1 MTGSDVRVRF
11 CPSPT
16 GTPHVGLI
24 RTALFN
30 WAYARHVGGT
40 FVFRIEDTDA
50 ARDSEESFRQL
61 LDALRWLG
69 LDWDEGV
76 EVGGPHEP
84 YRQSQR
90 MDLYRDV
97 VARLVAGG
105 YAYESFS
112 TPDEIEARH
121 RAAGRDP
128 KLGYDGYD
136 RHLTDEQK
144 DRFRREG
151 RVPSLRLRMPDDD
164 VTFTD
169 LVRGDVT
176 FKAGS
181 VPDYV
186 IVRGNGQP
194 LYTLVNPVDD
204 ALMGITHVLRGEDL
218 LSSTPRQVVLYRA
231 LLEIG
236 VATVEPA
243 FGHLPYVMG
252 EGNKK
257 LSKRDPESNLFLHRD
272 RGFTPEG
279 LLNYL
284 ALLGWGIGP
293 DRDIFTVEEMV
304 AAFDIVD
311 VNPNPARFDLK
322 KAEAINA
329 AHVRLMPVTELR
341 DRLVPYL
348 HRAGVVAGDSYAD
361 LRPEHRALL
370 DAATPLVQERMT
382 LLGEAPGMLG
392 FLFVADDAVVLEP
405 EALAAL
411 RDEAPSVLDA
421 ALAALE
427 PIDADAFTAEP
438 VQEALKAAIVG
449 GPGHQATVR
458 VRAAAH
464 RGVRSPGL
472 AAAVRVDG
480 DPRQGRVPR
489 PDPGAARPPRR
500 PDVVLAA
507 GMTARSLPARPRGST
522 ACCSTSTTRSSTPE
536 GRSRRRS
543 RSSGSATCRTCP
555 PVGTPSCCRT
565 GAPTREVTTPGTRA
579 GRPATASSAW
589 RGPTSCTRRSAGPCW
604 TTTASRPGTRSSRT
618 PSAPPGSRT
627 PTPPVPCASC
637 SGLGIAVGAL
647 SNASVDYQSLKLER
661 VGLAD
666 LVPMLV
672 GVDTLGFGKPDPR
685 VFIEACRL
693 LGTDPA
699 RTAYVGDELDVD
711 AVAARAAGLVGVWL
725 DRPGPRR
732 VPVSEHDVSA
742 SGVVVIRGLGELA
755 DALALEPVGPPSG
768 S

>member
-1 MTGSDVRVRF
+1 MTQTPADTASTTPAGRDVRVRF

-40 FVFRIEDTDA
+40 FVFRVEDTDA
-50 ARDSEESFRQL
+50 ARDSEESYGQL

-90 MDLYRDV
+90 MDTYRDV
-97 VARLVAGG
+97 AQRLVEGG

-112 TPDEIEARH
+112 TPEEIEARH

-128 KLGYDGYD
+128 KLGYDGHD

-144 DRFRREG
+144 DALRREG
-151 RVPSLRLRMPDDD
+151 RAPVLRLRMPDDD

-176 FKAGS
+176 FKSGS

-231 LLEIG
+231 LLELG
-236 VATVEPA
+236 VASVVPV

-329 AHVRLMPVTELR
+329 AHVRLLAPEAFR

-348 HRAGVVAGDSYAD
+348 HRAGIVAADSYAD

-370 DAATPLVQERMT
+370 DAGAPLVQERMT

-392 FLFVADDAVVLEP
+392 FLFVADDAVALEP
-405 EALAAL
+405 EAVAAL
-411 RDEAPSVLDA
+411 RPEAASVLDA
-421 ALAALE
+421 ALTAL
-427 PIDADAFTAEP
+427 DAVADDAFTAEP
-438 VQEALKAAIVG
+438 VQEALKAAIV
-449 GPGHQATVR
+449 
-458 VRAAAH
+458 
-464 RGVRSPGL
+464 
-472 AAAVRVDG
+472 D
-480 DPRQGRVPR
+480 
-489 PDPGAARPPRR
+489 
-500 PDVVLAA
+500 
-507 GMTARSLPARPRGST
+507 
-522 ACCSTSTTRSSTPE
+522 
-536 GRSRRRS
+536 
-543 RSSGSATCRTCP
+543 
-555 PVGTPSCCRT
+555 
-565 GAPTREVTTPGTRA
+565 
-579 GRPATASSAW
+579 
-589 RGPTSCTRRSAGPCW
+589 
-604 TTTASRPGTRSSRT
+604 
-618 PSAPPGSRT
+618 
-627 PTPPVPCASC
+627 
-637 SGLGIAVGAL
+637 GLGI
-647 SNASVDYQSLKLER
+647 
-661 VGLAD
+661 
-666 LVPMLV
+666 
-672 GVDTLGFGKPDPR
+672 KPRFAYAP
-685 VFIEACRL
+685 L
-693 LGTDPA
+693 
-699 RTAYVGDELDVD
+699 RTAVSG
-711 AVAARAAGLVGVWL
+711 
-725 DRPGPRR
+725 RR
-732 VPVSEHDVSA
+732 VSPPLFESMEILGKA
-742 SGVVVIRGLGELA
+742 SSLA
-755 DALALEPVGPPSG
+755 RLRALRATLPSDGPTAS
-768 S
+768 